1 MNFSLLL
8 PSIKSRASAY
18 LCCCGLFE
26 RAWPGPSLWVRD
38 RCVAR
43 ILKLCSDS
51 TIMRVARVEDVPC
64 GELVIGLAA
73 LRILQYQVVRTKMV
87 DILVSVKGYTC
98 GASDQQ
104 SRDSVCNCLRLVA
117 V

>member
-1 MNFSLLL
+1 
-8 PSIKSRASAY
+8 
-18 LCCCGLFE
+18 
-26 RAWPGPSLWVRD
+26 
-38 RCVAR
+38 
-43 ILKLCSDS
+43 
-51 TIMRVARVEDVPC
+51 
-64 GELVIGLAA
+64 
-73 LRILQYQVVRTKMV
+73 MV